1 MTKQEYQE
9 THNPILKDLYKKIF
23 IGLLDFA
30 PNSPLFV
37 GEKFIEIVKTLQ
49 SNSNSSA

>member
-23 IGLLDFA
+23 IGLLNFA
-30 PNSPLFV
+30 PNNPMFV
-37 GEKFIEIVKTLQ
+37 GEKFIEMIKVLQ
-49 SNSNSSA
+49 SSSASNS